1 MLLLVCNVSKSRQ
14 LPLLLIV
21 ALGVVGLLGVA
32 LRTKTAPTAAPTL
45 PAAGISAPVPTDRIV
60 AFETSDAGAPS
71 TAVATGASQP
81 QPPVELPASEA
92 TQFSTLIEL
101 QLAAS
106 EMNLDLDL
114 TTKQWQ
120 AFAAAVVQAQAV
132 RHNYEAT
139 IATAKEI
146 GPGRYRIDIP
156 AYAAAGDELRRELR
170 AELERGLG
178 QDAAAQV
185 AQAFGSRFEGSF
197 AGFGVSAQT
206 LEITGDPAAAPAK
219 VEILRTVRYWNSLD
233 GREKLTTRREV
244 HFPSDEDP
252 SGERWNALLALVP
265 TAS

>member
-1 MLLLVCNVSKSRQ
+1 MLFLVRNVSKSRQ
-14 LPLLLIV
+14 LLLLLIV
-21 ALGVVGLLGVA
+21 ALGVVGALGLA
-32 LRTKTAPTAAPTL
+32 LRTQPAPAVASTHSATK
-45 PAAGISAPVPTDRIV
+45 ISAPVAADRIV
-60 AFETSDAGAPS
+60 AFETPDADASPV
-71 TAVATGASQP
+71 AVATGSGQA
-81 QPPVELPASEA
+81 QPPVELPAGEA

-156 AYAAAGDELRRELR
+156 AYAAAGDELRRQLL

-219 VEILRTVRYWNSLD
+219 VEILRTVRYWNSLE